1 MAGADSDLARK
12 VASLRAQQELET
24 EALMLRIQ
32 RNRAEHKHHW
42 QVNAGRMALAQRN
55 MSSELSQRHNREAKR
70 ATEMIRAGLEPLG
83 RVPNRKLGNTSFGV
97 KGQARVLHV
106 SDGTSPSRPSSVVR
120 PTKMHG
126 ATLIKM
132 SAMCPVVRLSH
143 LLPCLLKSRPH
154 LPPSYSDER
163 RHSVNFMLVS
173 QVILIDRAGR

>member
-1 MAGADSDLARK
+1 MHTRERLVVVGQFKAAEKHNAIINQLVHRDEAAWLAGADSDLARK

-132 SAMCPVVRLSH
+132 SAM
-143 LLPCLLKSRPH
+143 
-154 LPPSYSDER
+154 
-163 RHSVNFMLVS
+163 
-173 QVILIDRAGR
+173 